1 MLTPSLPLDKEE
13 LARDLPGVAA
23 LFAEPM
29 AQHTSFAIGGP
40 ADLMLLPSSLAEL
53 QASIAYCRSRELSFF
68 LLGGGSNLLVADR
81 GIRGVVLN
89 LTGLAGVT
97 VHGCTLC
104 AQAGTPVTRVA
115 EEAAR
120 RHLSGLE
127 FLYGL
132 PGTIGGAAWMN
143 ARCYGGEIADRLVSV
158 TMLSYDGNCL
168 SFDCR
173 PEQFSYKKS
182 PFQTMEGCI
191 VDVELALECLSVA
204 DAAKIW
210 QTMEAHLADREQKGH
225 FRAPSAGSLFK
236 NDRRF
241 GAPTGKILDELGLR
255 GTVCGGAAIADFH
268 GNIFVNN
275 GNATAADVLALMVQ
289 ALELAHR
296 KRGIIL
302 EPEVRLVGEWLPE
315 ELAQL
320 EVVQ

>member
-1 MLTPSLPLDKEE
+1 MLTPSLPFDKEE
-13 LARDLPGVAA
+13 LARELPGVAA
-23 LFAEPM
+23 LFSEPM
-29 AQHTSFAIGGP
+29 SRHTSFAIGGP
-40 ADLMLLPSSLAEL
+40 ADLMLLPSTLAEL
-53 QASIAYCRSRELSFF
+53 QASIAYCRRRKLGFF

-120 RHLSGLE
+120 CHLSGLE

-143 ARCYGGEIADRLVSV
+143 ARCYGGEIADRLVSA
-158 TMLSYDGNCL
+158 TILFFDGKCL
-168 SFDCR
+168 TFDCR
-173 PEQFSYKKS
+173 PEQFSYKSS
-182 PFQTMEGCI
+182 PFQTMDGCL
-191 VDVELALECLSVA
+191 VDVELALECLSAAA
-204 DAAKIW
+204 DAKIW
-210 QTMEAHLADREQKGH
+210 QAMKTYLVDREQKGH

-236 NDRRF
+236 NDRSF

-275 GNATAADVLALMVQ
+275 GNATAADVLALIVQ
-289 ALELAHR
+289 AIKLTRR

-320 EVVQ
+320 EAVQ